1 MIEVEHICLSFGE
14 RKILEDVNLTVYD
27 GETMV
32 ILGASGSGKS
42 TLLKLIIGLLKPD
55 SGSIR
60 VNGKEI
66 SSLTEREMNE
76 ERRRMGMVFQYSA
89 LFDSM
94 NVKENVAFGL
104 RQHTDLSEEEIEN
117 ITEGKLHLVGL
128 DDVGDLMPADLSGG
142 MKKRVSLARAIV
154 LNPQI
159 ILYDE
164 PTAGL
169 DPIRATDIS
178 LLIKQM
184 QKEMKVT
191 SIVVTHDL
199 KSAEMV
205 ADRMAFLYKGSF
217 LAVGTAEALASS
229 RDYRVKQ
236 FMNGLPSEQYTVR
249 RVNLVEMVT
258 RSESRSIFL
267 YRNFTFFRDY
277 NSAKQCCFVWQ
288 KRISCNSIFS
298 GSRRDRAGKPY
309 SLCRC

>member
-1 MIEVEHICLSFGE
+1 MIEVEHICLSFGK

-32 ILGASGSGKS
+32 FLGASGSGKS

-55 SGSIR
+55 SGSIK

-142 MKKRVSLARAIV
+142 MKKRVSLARAIA

-159 ILYDE
+159 LLFHLHHLYSFEQIKILHFAKYADIYE
-164 PTAGL
+164 IKYAHL
-169 DPIRATDIS
+169 DI
-178 LLIKQM
+178 LL
-184 QKEMKVT
+184 
-191 SIVVTHDL
+191 L
-199 KSAEMV
+199 
-205 ADRMAFLYKGSF
+205 
-217 LAVGTAEALASS
+217 
-229 RDYRVKQ
+229 
-236 FMNGLPSEQYTVR
+236 
-249 RVNLVEMVT
+249 
-258 RSESRSIFL
+258 
-267 YRNFTFFRDY
+267 
-277 NSAKQCCFVWQ
+277 
-288 KRISCNSIFS
+288 
-298 GSRRDRAGKPY
+298 
-309 SLCRC
+309 